1 MTTTPITLEQAQQ
14 LIHEAQSEVLTHYD
28 DFLDKLKTVATT
40 EANTII
46 EQIEKNSAENILDN
60 ID

>member
-1 MTTTPITLEQAQQ
+1 MTPTLITLEQAQH
-14 LIHEAQSEVLTHYD
+14 LIQEAQNEVLTHYD
-28 DFLDKLKTVATT
+28 DFLDNLKTAATT

-46 EQIEKNSAENILDN
+46 EQVEKNSADNILDN